1 LHKPKKNCIFKII
14 PFRTSVWKGIFI
26 SKKQIMS
33 RGFVKEEDQ
42 EEAPI
47 IPPRA
52 ALPNGVT
59 NYVTPK
65 GYQDL
70 LDELKALEQERV
82 ELDASNE
89 TEKRIA
95 SGVIDGKIV
104 LLKER
109 ISSARIIQ
117 PSQQKQDEIRFG
129 AKVKLKMNG
138 KLQQFQIVGV
148 DEADIKQQ
156 KIAFVAPLAKAIT
169 GKANG
174 DQINFRLGQESRK
187 IEILSIDY

>member
-1 LHKPKKNCIFKII
+1 
-14 PFRTSVWKGIFI
+14 
-26 SKKQIMS
+26 M
-33 RGFVKEEDQ
+33 
-42 EEAPI
+42 
-47 IPPRA
+47 
-52 ALPNGVT
+52 T

-70 LDELKALEQERV
+70 VDELKALEEERV
-82 ELDASNE
+82 QLDASNE
-89 TEKRIA
+89 TEKRRA

-187 IEILSIDY
+187 IEILSVDY